1 MSTLV
6 PQIGYFAWNWSVSFW
21 RKDILATTGG
31 SDMLWE
37 TVSIIF
43 RHIREVRK
51 HLSSNGCLSLQHGIT
66 IPCLIWCAPNWLFI
80 LKIETIFC
88 RQDTLLTIKG
98 SGMISDAL
106 HLVLIHIRMAEK
118 HSSLYIYLLLSHSII
133 FRGLIW
139 CPKLA
144 ILLKI
149 GVFLLGENIVVGH
162 MGVRYAIRS
171 SLDHSYISNG
181 G

>member
-1 MSTLV
+1 
-6 PQIGYFAWNWSVSFW
+6 
-21 RKDILATTGG
+21 
-31 SDMLWE
+31 
-37 TVSIIF
+37 
-43 RHIREVRK
+43 
-51 HLSSNGCLSLQHGIT
+51 
-66 IPCLIWCAPNWLFI
+66 
-80 LKIETIFC
+80 
-88 RQDTLLTIKG
+88 
-98 SGMISDAL
+98 MISDAL

-181 G
+181 GQGTLKQQWMSLLTTWHHNFMSNLVPKLVILLEIGVFLFGEKIYWRPQGDQICYERLSQSFSYI